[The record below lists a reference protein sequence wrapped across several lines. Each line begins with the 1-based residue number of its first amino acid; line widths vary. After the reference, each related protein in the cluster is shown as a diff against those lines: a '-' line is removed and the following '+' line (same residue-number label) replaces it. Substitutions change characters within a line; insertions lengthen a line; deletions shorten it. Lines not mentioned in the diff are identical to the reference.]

1 MRATGFY
8 GFTVTA
14 ICLAWLTPWFAFA
27 NDQVAK
33 EVHLIED
40 TTRLIASNVRFSRF
54 DPFKL
59 DARERVLKRA
69 EGKAVIIVVTN
80 QRILGYG
87 VLSGWRPLDLLAGEK
102 ANKIS
107 AEDFAGLVI
116 TNKRYLNF
124 NGQSGVYGLQTRG
137 VVR

>member
-27 NDQVAK
+27 SDQVAK

-59 DARERVLKRA
+59 DARERVL
-69 EGKAVIIVVTN
+69 
-80 QRILGYG
+80 
-87 VLSGWRPLDLLAGEK
+87 
-102 ANKIS
+102 
-107 AEDFAGLVI
+107 
-116 TNKRYLNF
+116 
-124 NGQSGVYGLQTRG
+124 
-137 VVR
+137 